1 VCPEVNYPTAVRWF
15 VELTLPDYQTLMLP
29 FLQTVG
35 GGQERS
41 MDEIIELLAKVFN
54 LTEQDRNEMLPSGK
68 QRTFYNRVRWTRTYL
83 KKAGLVETPGVGKVK
98 ITSRG
103 LDVLKKNPAKIDRKF
118 LMQFPEFVEFQR
130 QDVIEEPSWA
140 TVGTTVYN
148 APPGAVSVS
157 GVATGVFL
165 QTPNESIEFNY
176 RSLRSALSEE
186 LLDRI
191 KSCSPQ
197 FFESLV
203 LDLLVAMG
211 YGGSRS
217 DAERVGRSGDGGI
230 DGTINEDKLGLDV
243 VYVQAKRWDQGIV
256 GKGDVQRFAGSLGG
270 KRAMK
275 GVFITTSKFA
285 PAARDYVKDVDKKI
299 VLIDGDELAQLMIDH
314 GIGVA
319 EVANYKVK
327 KVDADYFS
335 EG

>member
-1 VCPEVNYPTAVRWF
+1 
-15 VELTLPDYQTLMLP
+15 
-29 FLQTVG
+29 
-35 GGQERS
+35 

-54 LTEQDRNEMLPSGK
+54 LSELDRNQVLPSGK
-68 QRTFYNRVRWTRTYL
+68 QRTFYNRVGWARTYL

-103 LDVLKKNPAKIDRKF
+103 LDVLKKAPTKIDRKF

-130 QDVIEEPSWA
+130 QNVIEEPSW
-140 TVGTTVYN
+140 TSGSTIIN
-148 APPGAVSVS
+148 IPPGSLS
-157 GVATGVFL
+157 TSVATGVFL
-165 QTPNESIEFNY
+165 QTQTPNESLEFNY
-176 RSLRSALSEE
+176 RSLRSALAEE

-256 GKGDVQRFAGSLGG
+256 GKGDVQKFAGSLGG
-270 KRAMK
+270 RRAMK

-285 PAARDYVKDVDKKI
+285 PAAREYVKDVDKKI

-319 EVANYKVK
+319 EVANYAVK
-327 KVDADYFS
+327 KVDADYFT